1 MAFLSRLNG
10 SSKRHLNGGLNWRVL
25 KLKWLK
31 WKMMKLRGWILYFGI
46 FFNNFETQIGK
57 KWKKFQYFRDEKKKY
72 IYIYIY
78 RNILN
83 NLEMKK
89 QFSLII

>member
-1 MAFLSRLNG
+1 MI
-10 SSKRHLNGGLNWRVL
+10 
-25 KLKWLK
+25 
-31 WKMMKLRGWILYFGI
+31 KLRGWILYFGI

-57 KWKKFQYFRDEKKKY
+57 KLKKFQYFRDEKK